1 MVQDANYEN
10 LFLPALFIMKKNSFS
25 IEHKDTNTKARAGV
39 LETPHGQV
47 HTPMFIPVGTQ
58 ATVKTLTPEDLRGM
72 GAEIV
77 LANTY
82 HLHLRPGED
91 VVDTMGGLA
100 KFMSW
105 HEPTMTD
112 SGGFQV
118 FSLGTAQKS
127 GNKKLGKFSTNS
139 VFIYDKDAAFVEDM
153 DTSFMEKVTSRPHF
167 TSKIKPAKMDEEG
180 VTFFSHLDGSQQR
193 LDPKSSILMQEKI
206 GADLIVAFDDHESPL
221 WDYEETK
228 RSLERTN
235 RWGLKSL
242 AAHTREDQLMYGVV
256 HGGMF
261 EDLRVESAKFTNEH
275 FQAIAIGGSY
285 SSKEKL
291 YQVIRWTVP
300 YFSENKPRH
309 LLGIAEV
316 PDLFEGVEHG
326 MDFFD
331 CVAAT
336 RRGRHGN
343 IYISPKSGGTKKNNF
358 TMSIGNSK
366 FTTDPEPL
374 DPTCFCYVC
383 QHYSRAYIHHLY
395 KADEILGK
403 RLGTHHNV
411 AFILNLVKQ
420 IREAILED
428 RFTELKQQW
437 LG

>member
-1 MVQDANYEN
+1 MNKVTFQVA
-10 LFLPALFIMKKNSFS
+10 
-25 IEHKDTNTKARAGV
+25 HKDTKTNARAGV
-39 LETPHGQV
+39 LKTPYGEV

-58 ATVKTLTPEDLRGM
+58 ATVKTLTPHDLREM

-91 VVDTMGGLA
+91 IVDKMGGLA
-100 KFMSW
+100 NFMSW
-105 HEPTMTD
+105 HGPTMTD

-118 FSLGTAQKS
+118 FSLGSAQKA
-127 GNKKLGKFSTNS
+127 GGKKKLGKFTNS
-139 VFIYDKDAAFVEDM
+139 VFITDPDAAFVEDM
-153 DTSFMEKVTSRPHF
+153 GTSFMEKVTDRPHF
-167 TSKIKPAKMDEEG
+167 TSRIKPAQMDEEG
-180 VTFFSHLDGSQQR
+180 VTFFSHLDGSKHR

-228 RSLERTN
+228 ISLERTN
-235 RWGLKSL
+235 RWGIESLK
-242 AAHTREDQLMYGVV
+242 AHKRDDQLMYGVV

-261 EDLRVESAKFTNEH
+261 EDLRVASAKFTNEH
-275 FQAIAIGGSY
+275 FAAIAIGGSY

-291 YQVIRWTVP
+291 YQVIDWSVP
-300 YFSENKPRH
+300 YFDEDKPRH

-316 PDLFEGVEHG
+316 PDLFEGVERG

-343 IYISPKSGGTKKNNF
+343 LYVSPISGGTRKNNF
-358 TMSIGNSK
+358 TVSITNSK
-366 FTTDPEPL
+366 FTTDPEPI
-374 DPTCFCYVC
+374 DPTCSCYVC
-383 QHYSRAYIHHLY
+383 QNYSRAYIHHLY

-428 RFTELKQQW
+428 RFSEFKNGW
-437 LG
+437 LGE